1 MGSDV
6 RTKKG
11 KVKVFVTS
19 RHGRFPFQ
27 TGLVTAA
34 LLRRGL
40 TMADAIATARAVR
53 DRIEARRDKE
63 VTTEQVGVVIH
74 DVVLEK
80 LGPEAAKAVK
90 AADVKPPLV
99 QTTHGTFPFSEHN
112 VLRDLDTAG
121 VPLEEAMRLVTRLED
136 RVKELDASA
145 VSETLVHREMEQ
157 LLVYEA
163 TEDVVRRF
171 RLTNWVANSRA
182 PVIILIGGATGTG
195 KSTLAMELA
204 YRLGVVWIVSTDM
217 VRETMRAIL
226 SPTLVPGLHDHSFRG
241 MVVGGQVLSDPRER
255 VLVGFRQQ
263 TSQVAVGVRAVIQR
277 AIYENANIII
287 EGTHIVP
294 PFEQYMPPGATAH
307 MAGFVL
313 TVPDEAQHRRRF
325 PERSNRQPARSA
337 GVYLDAFQSVRWI
350 HEDTLRQAEEAETVV
365 LSNSDLNKTLRAAV
379 DILSRG
385 LPVDEPPGTASM
397 PPRAPR
403 RDMVPTLLLLLDGL
417 GDEPSSALANKT
429 PLEAAHLPHL
439 RRLAHAAGQGQI
451 QTARIAGRVPSTDE
465 GTLALL
471 CPETGVKLG
480 RGVLEALGEGVPVPS
495 DAVVFRGNL
504 ATVDPDGAIV
514 DRRAGRIRDG
524 VADLVAPLAHVPLS
538 RGIIARV
545 YAGHEHRI
553 VVTLIGPGLSPLVC
567 DTDPSDSVAAGRV
580 QVPLPLESSPEAAR
594 TAEALAE
601 FLQIARKKLSAH
613 PLNAS
618 RLAQGLLPANMILTR
633 GASALPRRR
642 TSRLDGVLIGRCSTA
657 RGIARYLGLR
667 TITTPQ
673 MTGNLDTDLDAKFH
687 AAHQA
692 LMETDLAIVHVKGTD
707 IAAHDRRPLEKANFL
722 SSVDQALGRFLE
734 EWPDERGKLRVV
746 VAADHGTS
754 SVTGE
759 HLPDPVPLLLASWP
773 TEGTEQAEFSEKS
786 SAQGA
791 LGLLRPGELPVLL
804 GLTTEKP
811 RPLRE

>member
-1 MGSDV
+1 MASEARG
-6 RTKKG
+6 KKG

-27 TGLVTAA
+27 TGMVTAA

-53 DRIEARRDKE
+53 DRIEARRDRE
-63 VTTEQVGVVIH
+63 VSAEQVGGVIDEVVA
-74 DVVLEK
+74 DK
-80 LGPEAAKAVK
+80 LGPEVAKAVR
-90 AADVKPPLV
+90 AAGTRTPLV

-121 VPLEEAMRLVTRLED
+121 VPLDESMRLVALLED
-136 RVKELDASA
+136 RVRGVDASA
-145 VSETLVHREMEQ
+145 VSETFVHSQMEA
-157 LLVYEA
+157 LLLEEA
-163 TEDVVRRF
+163 TDDVVRRF
-171 RLTNWVANSRA
+171 RLTSWVADSRV

-263 TSQVAVGVRAVIQR
+263 TAQVAVGLRAVIQR
-277 AIYENANIII
+277 AIYENASIII

-294 PFEQYMPPGATAH
+294 PFEQYMPPRATAH
-307 MAGFVL
+307 MSGFLL

-325 PERSNRQPARSA
+325 PERSHRQPARSA

-350 HEDTLRQAEEAETVV
+350 HEDMLRQAEEAETVV
-365 LSNSDLNKTLRAAV
+365 LSNSDLSKTLRSAV

-385 LPVDEPPGTASM
+385 LPVDEPPGKASM

-403 RDMVPTLLLLLDGL
+403 RDILPTLFLLLDGM
-417 GDEPSSALANKT
+417 GDEPSSALAGKT
-429 PLEAAHLPHL
+429 PLQAAYLPTL
-439 RRLAHAAGQGQI
+439 RRLAPSAGQGQI
-451 QTARIAGRVPSTDE
+451 QTARVAGRVPSTDE

-480 RGVLEALGEGVPVPS
+480 RGVLEALGEGVPLPN

-504 ATVDPDGAIV
+504 ATVDSDGAIV

-524 VADLVAPLAHVPLS
+524 VADLIAPLAHVPLS
-538 RGIIARV
+538 GGLIARV
-545 YAGHEHRI
+545 YAGHEHRVI
-553 VVTLIGPGLSPLVC
+553 VTIIGPGLSPAVC
-567 DTDPSDSVAAGRV
+567 DTDPGGGAASGRV

-594 TAEALAE
+594 TAEALGE
-601 FLQIARKKLSAH
+601 FLQIARKTLESH
-613 PLNAS
+613 PLNAG
-618 RLAQGLLPANMILTR
+618 RLSQGLLPANMILTR
-633 GASALPRRR
+633 GSSALPRKRA
-642 TSRLDGVLIGRCSTA
+642 SRLDGVLIGRCSTA
-657 RGIARYLGLR
+657 RGVARYLGLR

-673 MTGNLDTDLDAKFH
+673 MTGNLDTDLNAKFD
-687 AAHQA
+687 AAHHA
-692 LMETDLAIVHVKGTD
+692 LMETDLVIVHVKGTD

-722 SSVDQALGRFLE
+722 AAIDQALNRFLE
-734 EWPDERGKLRVV
+734 EWPDQRGRLRVV

-773 TEGTEQAEFSEKS
+773 VEGTEEAEFSESS

-791 LGLLRPGELPVLL
+791 LGLIRPGELPILL
-804 GLTTEKP
+804 GLTAEKGQ
-811 RPLRE
+811 LT

>member
-1 MGSDV
+1 MGSET
-6 RTKKG
+6 RAKKG
-11 KVKVFVTS
+11 KAKVVVAS

-27 TGLVTAA
+27 TGMVTAA

-40 TMADAIATARAVR
+40 TMADAIGTARAVR
-53 DRIEARRDKE
+53 DRVEKGRDRE
-63 VTTEQVGVVIH
+63 VSTEQLGGVI
-74 DVVLEK
+74 DEVVAER
-80 LGPEAAKAVK
+80 LGPEVARAVRAA
-90 AADVKPPLV
+90 AARTPLV

-121 VPLEEAMRLVTRLED
+121 VPLEDAMQLVSELEEWVRKSD
-136 RVKELDASA
+136 DSA
-145 VSETLVHREMEQ
+145 VTETLVHRQMES
-157 LLVYEA
+157 LLAARE

-171 RLTNWVANSRA
+171 RLTRWVANSRS

-263 TSQVAVGVRAVIQR
+263 TSQVAVGLRAVIQR

-294 PFEQYMPPGATAH
+294 PFEQYMPPGANAH

-313 TVPDEAQHRRRF
+313 AVPDEAEHRRRF
-325 PERSNRQPARSA
+325 PERSHRQPQRSA

-350 HEDTLRQAEEAETVV
+350 HEDMLRQAEEAETVV
-365 LSNSDLNKTLRAAV
+365 LSNSDLTKTLRAAV

-385 LPVDEPPGTASM
+385 LPVDEPPNKASL
-397 PPRAPR
+397 PPKAPR
-403 RDMVPTLLLLLDGL
+403 RVTVPTLFLLLDGL
-417 GDEPSSALANKT
+417 GDEPSTALAGKT
-429 PLEAAHLPHL
+429 PLEAAHLPTL
-439 RRLAHAAGQGQI
+439 RRLAQSAGQGQI
-451 QTARIAGRVPSTDE
+451 QTGRVAGRVPSTDE

-471 CPETGVKLG
+471 SPETGVKLG

-504 ATVDPDGAIV
+504 ATIDPDGAIV

-538 RGIIARV
+538 GGLIGRV
-545 YAGHEHRI
+545 HPGHEHRL
-553 VVTLIGPGLSPLVC
+553 VVTIIGPGLSPAVC
-567 DTDPSDSVAAGRV
+567 DTDPGGGSATGRV

-601 FLQIARKKLSAH
+601 FLQIARKVLESH
-613 PLNAS
+613 PLNAR
-618 RLAQGLLPANMILTR
+618 RLAQGLLPANGILTR
-633 GASALPRRR
+633 GASALPRKR

-657 RGIARYLGLR
+657 RGVARYLGLR
-667 TITTPQ
+667 TVTTPQ
-673 MTGNLDTDLDAKFH
+673 MTGNLDTDMTAKFD
-687 AAHQA
+687 AAHHA
-692 LMETDLAIVHVKGTD
+692 LMETDLAIVHLKGPD
-707 IAAHDRRPLEKANFL
+707 IAAHDHRPLEKANYL
-722 SSVDQALGRFLE
+722 SGVDQALSRFLD
-734 EWPDERGKLRVV
+734 EWPDQRGKLRVV

-759 HLPDPVPLLLASWP
+759 HMADPVPLLLASWP
-773 TEGTEQAEFSEKS
+773 TEGNEEVEFSETS

-804 GLTTEKP
+804 GLTADK
-811 RPLRE
+811 R